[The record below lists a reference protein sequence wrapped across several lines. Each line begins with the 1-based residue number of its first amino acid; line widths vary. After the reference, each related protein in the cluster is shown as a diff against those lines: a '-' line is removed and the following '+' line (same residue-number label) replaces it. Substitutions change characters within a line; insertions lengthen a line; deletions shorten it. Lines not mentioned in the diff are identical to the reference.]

1 MTAPLIG
8 GQVSRVDGRAKT
20 TGGARYAADYRE
32 PEMAHAVVVQ
42 ATIGLGRVTAM
53 HTDAATKSTGVLA
66 VYSPFNPLRLYP
78 DPSGRGENYQPL
90 QDRDV
95 RFRGQTIGVVVADS
109 FQHARDAAALIT
121 ADYGER
127 SPRISLTDAGP
138 GATIAGDDP
147 GQRTFLA
154 PGVASIE
161 EALRAGDVV
170 VETIAR
176 ASPSRTTLR
185 WNPMR
190 PWRFGAAT
198 TSPST
203 PVRNGRPA
211 PLRRSPAGSA
221 SGPTRCASCRR
232 MSVVVSAARP

>member
-154 PGVASIE
+154 PGVTSIE

-170 VETIAR
+170 VETIHE
-176 ASPSRTTLR
+176 
-185 WNPMR
+185 
-190 PWRFGAAT
+190 
-198 TSPST
+198 
-203 PVRNGRPA
+203 PA
-211 PLRRSPAGSA
+211 PAEPRCDGTPCVRGGLARRPPHPLHRFATAGQHRYIGRRQARPPARPGA
-221 SGPTRCASCRR
+221 RRVDACRR
-232 MSVVVSAARP
+232 RVR